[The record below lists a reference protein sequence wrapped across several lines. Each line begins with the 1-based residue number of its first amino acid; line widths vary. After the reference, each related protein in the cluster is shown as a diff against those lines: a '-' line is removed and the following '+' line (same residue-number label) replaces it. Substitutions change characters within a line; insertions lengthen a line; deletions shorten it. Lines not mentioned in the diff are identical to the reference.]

1 MLHRRLTMA
10 VVTAVLT
17 AIVSGPAAS
26 ATQSGGWTMG
36 GHDYANSRS
45 NPAETTI
52 STSNANQLTPKWTLA
67 TQGDVSA
74 TPAVVAGAVY
84 VPDWGGY
91 FYKLDAASGKV
102 IWSHQI
108 SEYTGTAG
116 AISRT
121 SPAVVGRTVY
131 IGEQNGSH
139 LMAIDTDTGRLQW
152 STRLDPHQA
161 AILTQS
167 PIVHDGV
174 IYQGVSSNE
183 EQLAG
188 DPSYPCCTF
197 RGSFVAVRADTGQ
210 VLWRTYTV
218 PDNGGEPGGY
228 SGNAI
233 WGSTPALDAEHHTVY
248 ITTGNNY
255 DVPQSVNDCQD
266 AGHPASECLDPDDY
280 IDAILALD
288 TRDGHIKWAAGAKEF
303 DSFNT
308 GCFTGPPPNNCP
320 TNLGNDW
327 DFAQGAQLF
336 SVRTP
341 GGGERLLV
349 GAGQKSGE
357 YWAVDART
365 GKIVW
370 SAAVAPGSADG
381 GMMFGSATDGK
392 RIYVAEVNAGNQPYT
407 LPNGQTITWGSW
419 AALDPATGK
428 IIWQVGDPEQGH
440 DMGALTVANGV
451 LYAPSLTGHLYAID
465 AATGDVRWSFQTPGA
480 SVAGPSVT
488 GGTVFWGDGYHNF
501 LGGPTHA
508 NVLYAF
514 AAPGT
519 SPQ

>member
-1 MLHRRLTMA
+1 MRRHRLTVA
-10 VVTAVLT
+10 VVTAVSLT
-17 AIVSGPAAS
+17 ATLFAPAAS
-26 ATQSGGWTMG
+26 AAQRGDWTMG
-36 GHDYANSRS
+36 GYDHGNSRS
-45 NPAETTI
+45 NPSETTI
-52 STSNANQLTPKWTLA
+52 SPSNANRLAPSWTLA
-67 TQGDVSA
+67 THGDVSA
-74 TPAVVAGAVY
+74 TPAVVGGAVY

-91 FYKLDAASGKV
+91 FYKLDAATGKV
-102 IWSHQI
+102 IWSHQV

-116 AISRT
+116 SISRT

-139 LMAIDTDTGRLQW
+139 LMAIDTATGGLRW
-152 STRLDPHQA
+152 STRLDPHRA

-167 PIVHDGV
+167 PVVHDGV

-188 DPSYPCCTF
+188 DPAYPCCTF
-197 RGSFVAVRADTGQ
+197 RGSFLAVSAHTGR

-218 PDNGGEPGGY
+218 PDNGGVPGGY
-228 SGNAI
+228 SGNAV
-233 WGSTPALDAEHHTVY
+233 WGSTPALDPRHRTVY

-255 DVPQSVNDCQD
+255 NVPQSVTDCQD
-266 AGHPASECLDPDDY
+266 AGKPATECLDPGDH
-280 IDAILALD
+280 INAILALD
-288 TRDGHIKWAAGAKEF
+288 TRTGRIKWEAGAKDF

-320 TNLGNDW
+320 TNLGEDW

-341 GGGERLLV
+341 GGGKRDLV
-349 GAGQKSGE
+349 GAGQKSGQ
-357 YWAVDART
+357 YWAVDALT

-370 SAAVAPGSADG
+370 SAAVAPGSANG
-381 GMMFGSATDGK
+381 GMMFGSATDGR
-392 RIYVAEVNAGNQPYT
+392 RIYVAEVNAKNEPYK

-419 AALDPATGK
+419 TALDPATGK
-428 IIWQVGDPEQGH
+428 IIWQVADPGKGH

-451 LYAPSLTGHLYAID
+451 LYAASLTGHLYAID
-465 AATGDVRWSFQTPGA
+465 AATGGFRWRFQTPGA
-480 SVAGPSVT
+480 SVAGPAVA
-488 GGTVFWGDGYHNF
+488 GGTVFWGDGYHNY

-514 AAPGT
+514 TVPGT
-519 SPQ
+519 